1 MRLLFMGTPDFAV
14 PSLQSLHA
22 AGHYIAGV
30 VTQPDRPGGR
40 GKKLRPSPVKQ
51 AALGLGLTLWQP
63 EKIKNSDFIGI
74 IKKINPT
81 VIIVVA
87 FGQIL
92 PREILEIPT
101 GGCINL
107 HASLLPRYR
116 GAAPIHRA
124 VINGETETGVTT
136 MFMDVGLD
144 TGDMLLS
151 AGIPIATEDNVG
163 SVHDRLSRLGAD
175 LLVKT
180 IDLLER
186 GEIKPVPQDDA
197 RSTYASMLTQSDEVI
212 NWNDSALSIF
222 NRVRGMDPWPGARTL
237 LGDKVLKI
245 WRASF
250 PGSPAGTGKE
260 SLCASCSPG
269 SVVAAGPDA
278 LTVMTGT
285 GPLEITELQ
294 LQGGRRLLVQD
305 FLRGKNILPGAILG
319 GPACTRRCPP
329 LNGSAGP

>member
-14 PSLQSLHA
+14 PSLRALHA
-22 AGHYIAGV
+22 AGHNIAGV

-51 AALGLGLTLWQP
+51 AALDMGLPLWQP
-63 EKIKNSDFIGI
+63 ERIKNSDFIGV
-74 IKKINPT
+74 IKEISPA

-92 PREILEIPT
+92 SREILEMPPR
-101 GGCINL
+101 GCINL

-116 GAAPIHRA
+116 GAAPIHRT

-136 MFMDVGLD
+136 MFMNEGLD

-151 AGIPIATEDNVG
+151 QRTPIALEENVG

-180 IDLLER
+180 IALLER
-186 GEIKPVPQDDA
+186 EEIQPVPQDDTGA
-197 RSTYASMLTQSDEVI
+197 TYASMLTRADEVI
-212 NWNDSALSIF
+212 NWADSALAIF

-237 LGDKVLKI
+237 LGDKVVKI
-245 WRASF
+245 WRAYLPGNPDSMKKEDLSF
-250 PGSPAGTGKE
+250 GCNPGT
-260 SLCASCSPG
+260 
-269 SVVAAGPDA
+269 VTAAGPEV
-278 LTVMTGT
+278 LKVMTGT
-285 GPLEITELQ
+285 GPLEIAELQ
-294 LQGGRRLLVQD
+294 LQGGRRLRVQD
-305 FLRGKNILPGAILG
+305 FLRGNSISPGTLLG
-319 GPACTRRCPP
+319 GPDCVRQFQPAK
-329 LNGSAGP
+329 GSART